1 MKRDSKTIQILGL
14 IILFVLV
21 LLPLVARPYVI
32 NLLTEMIIF
41 SLYAVSYNLL
51 LGFGGLLSFG
61 HGMFLGLGAFTAGA
75 MLQRVPG
82 LPFFGAIFLGTLVA
96 TVVGLGVGCL
106 LLRQKGSYYALLTLA
121 FNALF
126 YAVAI
131 KWHAVTG
138 GDDGLP
144 VKRPSLNL
152 GLVQLPMSDVT
163 VFYYVTLIVIGC
175 AVLFCWYFTRTAM
188 GKTVLLVR
196 ENEERMQFIGYN
208 PAVSRMILFTLTAFF
223 AGLAGSFYALFFKF
237 VGVDAISI
245 DMTTTA
251 LLMTFIGGTKNFF
264 GPVLGAGFYIYFQNF
279 LSNLTDRWPL
289 FMGILFVLMVLFA
302 PQGLSGLIQ
311 SLVGLFQ
318 KKENGKV
325 VGKENQPMDGE

>member
-1 MKRDSKTIQILGL
+1 VEKESKSIWVVSFL
-14 IILFVLV
+14 IAGVL
-21 LLPLVARPYVI
+21 LALPLVARPYQI
-32 NLLTEMIIF
+32 SLLTEMIIF

-61 HGMFLGLGAFTAGA
+61 HGMFLGVGAFTTGA
-75 MLQRVPG
+75 MLQRIPG
-82 LPFFGAIFLGTLVA
+82 LPFFGAVFLGTLLA
-96 TVVGLGVGCL
+96 TLVGLGLGCL
-106 LLRQKGSYYALLTLA
+106 LLRHKGSYYALLTLA

-126 YAVAI
+126 YAIAI

-144 VKRPSLNL
+144 IKRPNL
-152 GLVQLPMSDVT
+152 HLGFFQLSMTDVT
-163 VFYYVTLIVIGC
+163 TFYYVALVVIGC

-188 GKTVLLVR
+188 GKTVLLLR

-223 AGLAGSFYALFFKF
+223 AGLSGSFYALFFKF
-237 VGVDAISI
+237 VGVDAIGI

-264 GPVLGAGFYIYFQNF
+264 GPVLGAGFYIYLQNF
-279 LSNLTDRWPL
+279 LSNITDRWPL
-289 FMGILFVLMVLFA
+289 FMGILFVMMVLFA
-302 PQGLSGLIQ
+302 PRGLAGLIQ
-311 SLVGLFQ
+311 SLVGLLRQ
-318 KKENGKV
+318 RKSRQAKEKNTPG
-325 VGKENQPMDGE
+325 D

>member
-1 MKRDSKTIQILGL
+1 MEKESKSIWVVSLL
-14 IILFVLV
+14 IAGVL
-21 LLPLVARPYVI
+21 LALPLVARPYQI
-32 NLLTEMIIF
+32 SLLTEMIIF

-61 HGMFLGLGAFTAGA
+61 HGMFLGVGAFTTGA
-75 MLQRVPG
+75 MLQRIPG
-82 LPFFGAIFLGTLVA
+82 LPFFGAVFLGTLLA
-96 TVVGLGVGCL
+96 TLVGLGLGCL
-106 LLRQKGSYYALLTLA
+106 LLRHKGSYYALLTLA

-126 YAVAI
+126 YAIAI

-144 VKRPSLNL
+144 IKRPNL
-152 GLVQLPMSDVT
+152 HLGFFQLSMTDVT
-163 VFYYVTLIVIGC
+163 TFYYVALVVIGC

-188 GKTVLLVR
+188 GKTVLLLR

-223 AGLAGSFYALFFKF
+223 AGLSGSFYALFFKF
-237 VGVDAISI
+237 VGVDAIGI

-264 GPVLGAGFYIYFQNF
+264 GPVLGAGFYIYLQNF
-279 LSNLTDRWPL
+279 LSNITDRWPL
-289 FMGILFVLMVLFA
+289 FMGILFVVMVLFA
-302 PQGLSGLIQ
+302 PRGLAGLIQ
-311 SLVGLFQ
+311 SLVGLLRQ
-318 KKENGKV
+318 RKSRQAKEKNTPG
-325 VGKENQPMDGE
+325 D

>member
-1 MKRDSKTIQILGL
+1 MKKDSKSIRIGTFVIL
-14 IILFVLV
+14 LV
-21 LLPLVARPYVI
+21 LFSFPFLARPHQI
-32 NLLTEMIIF
+32 SLLTEMVIF

-61 HGMFLGLGAFTAGA
+61 HGMFLGLGAFTTGA
-75 MLQRVPG
+75 MLQRIPG
-82 LPFFGAIFLGTLVA
+82 LPFFGYVFLGTLMA
-96 TVVGLGVGCL
+96 TLIGLGVGCL
-106 LLRQKGSYYALLTLA
+106 LLRHKGAYYALLTLA

-126 YAVAI
+126 YAIAI

-144 VKRPSLNL
+144 VKRPNL
-152 GLVQLPMSDVT
+152 HLGFVQLPMSDVT
-163 VFYYVTLIVIGC
+163 VFYYVTLVVIGC
-175 AVLFCWYFTRTAM
+175 AVLFCWYFTKTAM
-188 GKTVLLVR
+188 GKTVLLLR

-237 VGVDAISI
+237 VGVDAIGI

-251 LLMTFIGGTKNFF
+251 LLMTFIGGTKDFF
-264 GPVLGAGFYIYFQNF
+264 GPVLGAGFYIYLQNY
-279 LSNLTDRWPL
+279 LSNITDRWPL

-302 PQGLSGLIQ
+302 PRGLSGLIR
-311 SLVGLFQ
+311 SLVELFRNTR
-318 KKENGKV
+318 NGKATRI
-325 VGKENQPMDGE
+325 EDDILGE

>member
-1 MKRDSKTIQILGL
+1 MKKDFKAIPIWGL
-14 IILFVLV
+14 IILLV
-21 LLPLVARPYVI
+21 LFFLPLVAKPYIV

-75 MLQRVPG
+75 MLQRIPG
-82 LPFFGAIFLGTLVA
+82 LPFFGAVLFGTLMA
-96 TVVGLGVGCL
+96 TLIGLGVGCL
-106 LLRQKGSYYALLTLA
+106 LLRHKGTYYALLTLA

-144 VKRPSLNL
+144 VKRPNL
-152 GLVQLPMSDVT
+152 HLGFVQLPMSDVT
-163 VFYYVTLIVIGC
+163 VFYYVTLVVIGC
-175 AVLFCWYFTRTAM
+175 AVLFCWYFTKTAM

-237 VGVDAISI
+237 VGVDAIGI

-302 PQGLSGLIQ
+302 PQGLSGLIR
-311 SLVGLFQ
+311 SLAELFR
-318 KKENGKV
+318 KIGDVKATRKEDH
-325 VGKENQPMDGE
+325 PFGE

>member
-1 MKRDSKTIQILGL
+1 MKKDSKTIQISGL
-14 IILFVLV
+14 IILLV
-21 LLPLVARPYVI
+21 LFSLPLVARPYVI

-75 MLQRVPG
+75 MLQRIPG
-82 LPFFGAIFLGTLVA
+82 LPFFGAIFLGTLMA
-96 TVVGLGVGCL
+96 TLVGLSLGCL
-106 LLRQKGSYYALLTLA
+106 LLRHKGSYYALLTLA

-126 YAVAI
+126 HAIAI

-144 VKRPSLNL
+144 VKRPNIDL
-152 GLVQLPMSDVT
+152 GFVQLPMSDVT
-163 VFYYVTLIVIGC
+163 VFYYVTLVVIGC

-237 VGVDAISI
+237 VGVDAISV

-251 LLMTFIGGTKNFF
+251 LLMTFIGGTKTFF

-289 FMGILFVLMVLFA
+289 FMGFLFVLMVLFA
-302 PQGLSGLIQ
+302 PRGLSGLIQ
-311 SLVGLFQ
+311 SLLEHFR
-318 KKENGKV
+318 KTRKV
-325 VGKENQPMDGE
+325 KPKGDQPFGE

>member
-1 MKRDSKTIQILGL
+1 VGKNRLTPGWVFGL
-14 IILFVLV
+14 AV
-21 LLPLVARPYVI
+21 LLALFGMPFVARPYQV

-61 HGMFLGLGAFTAGA
+61 HGMFLGLAAFTTGA
-75 MLQRVPG
+75 ALQGLPG
-82 LPFFGAIFLGTLVA
+82 LPFFGAVFLGTLMA
-96 TVVGLGVGCL
+96 TLVGLGLGCL
-106 LLRQKGSYYALLTLA
+106 LLRHKGAYYALLTLA

-126 YAVAI
+126 YAIAI

-144 VKRPSLNL
+144 VKRPDIHL
-152 GLVQLPMSDVT
+152 GFVQLPMADVT
-163 VFYYVTLIVIGC
+163 VFYYVTLIVVGC

-188 GKTVLLVR
+188 GKTVLLLR

-208 PAVSRMILFTLTAFF
+208 PAVSRLILFTLTAFF
-223 AGLAGSFYALFFKF
+223 AGLSGSFYSLFFKF
-237 VGVDAISI
+237 VGVDAIGI

-251 LLMTFIGGTKNFF
+251 LLMTFIGGTKHFF

-279 LSNLTDRWPL
+279 LSNVTDRWPL
-289 FMGILFVLMVLFA
+289 FMGLLFVLLVLFV
-302 PQGLSGLIQ
+302 PRGLSGLVQ
-311 SLVGLFQ
+311 SLADRLRSTPS
-318 KKENGKV
+318 E
-325 VGKENQPMDGE
+325 

>member
-1 MKRDSKTIQILGL
+1 VGKNRLTPGWVFGL
-14 IILFVLV
+14 AV
-21 LLPLVARPYVI
+21 LLALFCLPFVAKPYQVS
-32 NLLTEMIIF
+32 LLTEIIIF

-61 HGMFLGLGAFTAGA
+61 HGMFLGVAAFTTGA
-75 MLQRVPG
+75 ALQRLPG
-82 LPFFGAIFLGTLVA
+82 IPFFGAVFLGTLMA
-96 TVVGLGVGCL
+96 TLVGLGLGCL
-106 LLRQKGSYYALLTLA
+106 LLRHKGAYFALLTLA

-126 YAVAI
+126 YAIAI

-144 VKRPSLNL
+144 VKRPNIHL
-152 GLVQLPMSDVT
+152 GFAQLSMTDVT

-188 GKTVLLVR
+188 GKTVLLLR

-223 AGLAGSFYALFFKF
+223 AGLSGSFYALFFKF
-237 VGVDAISI
+237 VGVDAIGI

-251 LLMTFIGGTKNFF
+251 LLMTFIGGTKHFF

-279 LSNLTDRWPL
+279 LSNVTDRWPL
-289 FMGILFVLMVLFA
+289 FMGLLFVLLVLFV
-302 PQGLSGLIQ
+302 PRGLSGLVQ
-311 SLVGLFQ
+311 SLADRLRSTSS
-318 KKENGKV
+318 E
-325 VGKENQPMDGE
+325 

>member
-1 MKRDSKTIQILGL
+1 MKKDSKTLLFLTLL
-14 IILFVLV
+14 IALVLF
-21 LLPLVARPYVI
+21 LLPLFARPYVI
-32 NLLTEMIIF
+32 NLLTEMVIF

-75 MLQRVPG
+75 MLQRLPG
-82 LPFFGAIFLGTLVA
+82 LPFFAAVFLGTLMA
-96 TVVGLGVGCL
+96 TLVGLGVGCL
-106 LLRQKGSYYALLTLA
+106 LLRQRGSYYALLTLA

-126 YAVAI
+126 YAVAV
-131 KWHAVTG
+131 KWQAVTG

-152 GLVQLPMSDVT
+152 GFVQLPMSDVT

-175 AVLFCWYFTRTAM
+175 AVLSCWYFTRTAM
-188 GKTVLLVR
+188 GRTVLLVR

-208 PAVSRMILFTLTAFF
+208 PALSRMILFTLTAFF

-302 PQGLSGLIQ
+302 PQGLSGLIG
-311 SLVGLFQ
+311 SLVELFRTRGNR
-318 KKENGKV
+318 EATR
-325 VGKENQPMDGE
+325 KENQP

>member
-1 MKRDSKTIQILGL
+1 MKKDPNFKTIQFLGL
-14 IILFVLV
+14 LILALLFIIPFF
-21 LLPLVARPYVI
+21 ARPYII

-61 HGMFLGLGAFTAGA
+61 HGMFLGLGAFTAGVA
-75 MLQRVPG
+75 LQRIAG
-82 LPFFGAIFLGTLVA
+82 LHFFGAIFLGTLMA
-96 TVVGLGVGCL
+96 TLVGFGVGSL
-106 LLRQKGSYYALLTLA
+106 LLRQKGPYYALLTLA

-126 YAVAI
+126 HAIAI
-131 KWHAVTG
+131 KWHSVTG

-144 VKRPSLNL
+144 VKRPNL
-152 GLVQLPMSDVT
+152 DLGVFQLPMSDVT
-163 VFYYVTLIVIGC
+163 VFYYVTLIIIGC
-175 AVLFCWYFTRTAM
+175 AVFFCWYFTKTAM
-188 GKTVLLVR
+188 GKTVLLLR

-237 VGVDAISI
+237 VGVDSISI

-264 GPVLGAGFYIYFQNF
+264 GPVLGAGFYIYFQNL

-302 PQGLSGLIQ
+302 PQGLSGLIR
-311 SLVGLFQ
+311 SFVEFFQ
-318 KKENGKV
+318 KIGTGKTTRKEKRSF
-325 VGKENQPMDGE
+325 

>member
-1 MKRDSKTIQILGL
+1 VKKNSKAIQIWGFV
-14 IILFVLV
+14 ILLVLF
-21 LLPLVARPYVI
+21 LLPLVARPYII

-75 MLQRVPG
+75 MLQRIPE
-82 LPFFGAIFLGTLVA
+82 LPFFGAVFFGTLTA
-96 TVVGLGVGCL
+96 TLVGLGVGCL
-106 LLRQKGSYYALLTLA
+106 LLRHKGAYYALLTLA

-126 YAVAI
+126 YAIAI
-131 KWHAVTG
+131 KWHGVTG

-144 VKRPSLNL
+144 VKRPNL
-152 GLVQLPMSDVT
+152 DLGFVQLPMSDVT
-163 VFYYVTLIVIGC
+163 VFYYVTLVVIGC
-175 AVLFCWYFTRTAM
+175 AVLFCWYFTKTAM

-245 DMTTTA
+245 DMTTRA
-251 LLMTFIGGTKNFF
+251 LLMTFVGGTKNFF
-264 GPVLGAGFYIYFQNF
+264 GPVLGSGFYIYFQNF
-279 LSNLTDRWPL
+279 LSDLTDRWHL

-311 SLVGLFQ
+311 SLIEVFRKTGDGKATR
-318 KKENGKV
+318 KKDH
-325 VGKENQPMDGE
+325 PFGE

>member
-1 MKRDSKTIQILGL
+1 MQKNLFHSGPIFGLAIL
-14 IILFVLV
+14 LV
-21 LLPLVARPYVI
+21 LFGLPLVARPHQI
-32 NLLTEMIIF
+32 SLLTEIIIF

-61 HGMFLGLGAFTAGA
+61 HGMFLGVAAFTTGA
-75 MLQRVPG
+75 MLQRLPG
-82 LPFFGAIFLGTLVA
+82 LPFFGAVFLGTLMA
-96 TVVGLGVGCL
+96 TLIDLGLGCL
-106 LLRQKGSYYALLTLA
+106 LLRHKGSYYALLTLA

-131 KWHAVTG
+131 KWQAVTG

-144 VKRPSLNL
+144 VKRPNL
-152 GLVQLPMSDVT
+152 HLGFVQLPMADVT

-175 AVLFCWYFTRTAM
+175 AVLFCWYFTKTAM
-188 GKTVLLVR
+188 GKTVLLLR

-223 AGLAGSFYALFFKF
+223 AGLSGSFYAFFFKF
-237 VGVDAISI
+237 VGVDAIGI

-264 GPVLGAGFYIYFQNF
+264 GPVLGAGFYIYFQNA
-279 LSNLTDRWPL
+279 LSNMTDRWPL
-289 FMGILFVLMVLFA
+289 FMGILFIVLVLFV
-302 PQGLSGLIQ
+302 PRGLSGLIQ
-311 SLVGLFQ
+311 SLGDRL
-318 KKENGKV
+318 KRAPSE
-325 VGKENQPMDGE
+325 

>member
-1 MKRDSKTIQILGL
+1 MEKESKSIWVVSLL
-14 IILFVLV
+14 IVGVL
-21 LLPLVARPYVI
+21 LALPLVARPYQI
-32 NLLTEMIIF
+32 SLLTEMIIF

-61 HGMFLGLGAFTAGA
+61 HGMFLGVGAFTTGA
-75 MLQRVPG
+75 MLQRIPG
-82 LPFFGAIFLGTLVA
+82 LPFFGAVFLGTLLA
-96 TVVGLGVGCL
+96 TLVGLGLGCL
-106 LLRQKGSYYALLTLA
+106 LLRHKGSYYALLTLA

-126 YAVAI
+126 YAIAI

-144 VKRPSLNL
+144 IKRPNL
-152 GLVQLPMSDVT
+152 HLGFFQLSMTDVT
-163 VFYYVTLIVIGC
+163 TFYYVALVVIGC

-188 GKTVLLVR
+188 GKTVLLLR

-223 AGLAGSFYALFFKF
+223 AGLSGSFYALFFKF
-237 VGVDAISI
+237 VGVDAIGI

-264 GPVLGAGFYIYFQNF
+264 GPVLGAGFYIYLQNF
-279 LSNLTDRWPL
+279 LSNITDRWPL
-289 FMGILFVLMVLFA
+289 FMGILFVMMVLFA
-302 PQGLSGLIQ
+302 PRGLAGLIQ
-311 SLVGLFQ
+311 SLVGLLRQ
-318 KKENGKV
+318 RKSRQAKEKNTPG
-325 VGKENQPMDGE
+325 D

>member
-1 MKRDSKTIQILGL
+1 VEKNRLNPGWAFGL
-14 IILFVLV
+14 AVLLVLFVLPV
-21 LLPLVARPYVI
+21 FARPHQVS
-32 NLLTEMIIF
+32 LLTEMIIF

-61 HGMFLGLGAFTAGA
+61 HGMFLGVAAFTTGA
-75 MLQRVPG
+75 ALQRLPG
-82 LPFFGAIFLGTLVA
+82 LPFFGAVFLGTLMA
-96 TVVGLGVGCL
+96 TLVGLGLGCL
-106 LLRQKGSYYALLTLA
+106 LLRHKGSYYALLTLA

-126 YAVAI
+126 YAIAI

-144 VKRPSLNL
+144 IKRPNINL
-152 GLVQLPMSDVT
+152 GFVQLPMTDVT

-188 GKTVLLVR
+188 GKTVLLLR
-196 ENEERMQFIGYN
+196 ENEERMQFAGYN

-237 VGVDAISI
+237 VGVDAIGI

-251 LLMTFIGGTKNFF
+251 LLMTFIGGTKHFF
-264 GPVLGAGFYIYFQNF
+264 GPVLGAGFYIYLQNY
-279 LSNLTDRWPL
+279 LSNVTDRWPL
-289 FMGILFVLMVLFA
+289 FMGLLFVLLVLFVPRGLAGLVQSVSDRLRGA
-302 PQGLSGLIQ
+302 PLEQA
-311 SLVGLFQ
+311 VR
-318 KKENGKV
+318 
-325 VGKENQPMDGE
+325 DRRWR